1 MMIKQ
6 ENDMFWISDG
16 TKSFAWCKKSGDTMA
31 IKGMEL
37 SYTKEKHQTI
47 VNFLKNQGYKVNTD
61 FVDYKDQV

>member
-1 MMIKQ
+1 
-6 ENDMFWISDG
+6 
-16 TKSFAWCKKSGDTMA
+16 MA